1 MNYPIFLT
9 LIFHDCFFSKQKGT
23 FFVTLQQMGLLCT
36 AAYDGI
42 STCKDNPLCVAPR
55 VGYYAF
61 FLQQIARPRNTRIRF
76 HFLTRIESMQNLL
89 KGDYDK

>member
-1 MNYPIFLT
+1 MT
-9 LIFHDCFFSKQKGT
+9 VFSVKKGT

-42 STCKDNPLCVAPR
+42 SIWKDNPLCVAPR

-61 FLQQIARPRNTRIRF
+61 FLQHIARPRNTRIQF
-76 HFLTRIESMQNLL
+76 HLF
-89 KGDYDK
+89 